1 MLVFGWRTAILLVV
15 SIQVAALAIALAR
28 TARNRLSNRILA
40 ALLAV
45 FVGLLTPFTIG
56 FAGFYDRWP
65 WLSFA
70 PFAVPLAVGPL
81 VYGYTVAR
89 LSGAPPRRFW
99 LHLAPAFA
107 QFLYQSVCFALPLAT
122 KNRWDDRVH
131 APFIDPA
138 ISLATLVGLAVYSG
152 LALRRLRLH
161 RATLGERVSDEQR
174 HAAAWL
180 GRSLVAVM
188 VTLGV
193 WGGYQGWQML
203 VRRLTYFDVFGLYL
217 VLAALALYLAVEG
230 WRHADLVTPAS
241 RSDPD
246 PAPAT
251 PGPGKDWRTL
261 GEGWA
266 ERTRLGGWWRDPDLS
281 LPDLAAR
288 LGVNTTYL
296 SRGLNDGLGVNFA
309 GLINGLRARA
319 VADALAAG
327 RGEDLLTLA
336 LEAGFNSKASFNRAF
351 KAQLGV
357 SPSAYRRAQ
366 VSKSKPFPPP
376 GN

>member
-15 SIQVAALAIALAR
+15 SLQVIALATGLAR
-28 TARNRLSNRILA
+28 TARNRVSNRILA

-56 FAGFYDRWP
+56 FAGFYDQWP

-89 LSGAPPRRFW
+89 ISGAPPRRF
-99 LHLAPAFA
+99 LAHLAPAFA
-107 QFLYQSVCFALPLAT
+107 QFLYQSVCFTLPLAAKT
-122 KNRWDDRVH
+122 RWDSVAH
-131 APFIDPA
+131 APFIDPVVSLCTL
-138 ISLATLVGLAVYSG
+138 IGLATYSV
-152 LALRRLRLH
+152 LALRRLRLY
-161 RATLGERVSDEQR
+161 RATLGELVSDEQR
-174 HAAAWL
+174 YAADWL

-188 VTLGV
+188 VTLVV
-193 WGGYQGWQML
+193 WCGYQGWQML
-203 VRRLTYFDVFGLYL
+203 VRRLNYFDVFGLYL

-230 WRHADLVTPAS
+230 WRHADLVTPAP
-241 RSDPD
+241 RPD
-246 PAPAT
+246 PVPAT

-266 ERTRLGGWWRDPDLS
+266 ERTRVGAWWRDPDLT

-288 LGVNTTYL
+288 LGINTTYL

-309 GLINGLRARA
+309 GFINGLRSRA
-319 VADALAAG
+319 VADALEAG
-327 RGEDLLTLA
+327 RDDDLLSLA

-351 KAQLGV
+351 KAELGV
-357 SPSAYRRAQ
+357 SPSAFRRAH
-366 VSKSKPFPPP
+366 VSKSKSFPPP
-376 GN
+376 EN